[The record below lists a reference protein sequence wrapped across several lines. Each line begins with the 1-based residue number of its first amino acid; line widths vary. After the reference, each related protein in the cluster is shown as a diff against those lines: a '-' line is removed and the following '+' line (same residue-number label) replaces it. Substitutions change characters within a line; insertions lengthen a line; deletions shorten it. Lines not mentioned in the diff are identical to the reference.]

1 MYFVYEV
8 EYGTN
13 NEMEKIVFSF
23 YVVRI
28 FFLSQ
33 QKQYDRKNGT
43 STVLYS
49 TSIGLRVVIVQYQ
62 VGTTSSTVLVINS

>member
-49 TSIGLRVVIVQYQ
+49 TIPVWVYE
-62 VGTTSSTVLVINS
+62 